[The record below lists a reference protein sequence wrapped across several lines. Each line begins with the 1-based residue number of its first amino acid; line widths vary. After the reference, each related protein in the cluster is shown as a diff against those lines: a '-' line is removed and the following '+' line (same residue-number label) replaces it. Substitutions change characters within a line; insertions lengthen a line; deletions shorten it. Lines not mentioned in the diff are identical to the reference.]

1 MKVKINNTMYE
12 NVQWTGA
19 SMIMETEMSLSEIE
33 SAFTPGASSDLIV
46 YDGDQEVARF
56 YNKGLESIIVRGSN
70 PRTVEVA
77 FDITQITPNAETE
90 IRENI
95 EDSDGAIEELA
106 AMVAE
111 LSDLGMDEMAAELQS
126 HQETINTWFS
136 HTNDIV
142 TFIND
147 MRKEGGILDQFDARI
162 SALEHEVG
170 IVSVEQNVKEEE

>member
-1 MKVKINNTMYE
+1 MKVKINSTTYE
-12 NVQWTGA
+12 NVQWSGR
-19 SMIMETEMSLSEIE
+19 SVIMETEMTLAEIE
-33 SAFTPGASSDLIV
+33 SAFVPGTSSDLIV
-46 YDGDQEVARF
+46 YDGDQEVARY
-56 YNKGLESIIVRGSN
+56 YNKGIESIIVRGSN
-70 PRTVEVA
+70 PRTVEVE

-111 LSDLGMDEMAAELQS
+111 LSDLNMDEMAAELQS

-136 HTNDIV
+136 HTTDIV

-147 MRKEGGILDQFDARI
+147 MRKEGGILDSFDARI
-162 SALEHEVG
+162 AALEHEVG
-170 IVSVEQNVKEEE
+170 IVSVEQNVEEEE